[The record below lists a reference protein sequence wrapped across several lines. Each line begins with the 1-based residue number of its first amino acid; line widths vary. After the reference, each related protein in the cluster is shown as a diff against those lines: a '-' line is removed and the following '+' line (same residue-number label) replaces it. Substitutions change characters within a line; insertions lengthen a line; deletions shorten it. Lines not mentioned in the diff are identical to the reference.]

1 MKVTRSPVW
10 LGLKWF
16 EVILCRFNFNE
27 SITYADGTL
36 QVAHLTRRLRERRA
50 KAPTQAE
57 IE

>member
-1 MKVTRSPVW
+1 MNESHQVTSLV
-10 LGLKWF
+10 GF

-36 QVAHLTRRLRERRA
+36 VQVAHLTRRLRERRA